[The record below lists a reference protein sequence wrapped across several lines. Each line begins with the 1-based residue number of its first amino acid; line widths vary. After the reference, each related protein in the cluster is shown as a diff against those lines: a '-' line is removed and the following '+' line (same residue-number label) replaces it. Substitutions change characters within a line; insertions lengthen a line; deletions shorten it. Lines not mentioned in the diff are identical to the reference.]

1 MIALCLGVSG
11 QNRIPYGDISMNN
24 LIYIILFAISLSLLL
39 FFDYFKNKNPK
50 FFKFLLFII
59 TVLAVILMTDFI

>member
-1 MIALCLGVSG
+1 M
-11 QNRIPYGDISMNN
+11 GDISMNN